1 MEMPVEQRP
10 WQPGRPIACGR
21 RLADYHMFRTPVAHR
36 PEHHAGPSP
45 RAAKIEKLSSPFRA
59 LRSRNYRLF
68 FIGQGIS
75 LIGTWMTRL
84 ATAWLVYRV
93 TDSAFLLGVVGFAGQ
108 IPSFFIPPL
117 AGVWVDRW
125 DRHKVLVA
133 TQGLAMLQSLAMAA
147 LTLSGHINISWVV
160 GLTFFQGIVY
170 AVDIPTRQSFVV
182 LMIEDRADLSN
193 AIALN
198 SSNFNA
204 ARLVGPAI
212 AGAVVAAVGEGYCFL
227 IDGISYIAVIGG
239 LLAMNLAKDER
250 PRTDKHVWH
259 ELTEG
264 WKYVTGSAPIR
275 TILIF
280 LAMIGVVGAPYTVLT
295 PMIAGQI
302 LRGGPNTLGFLMA
315 ASGVG
320 ALVCAVRLVLRRT
333 VVGLARLMAIAVT
346 MFGVGCV
353 CLGIS
358 QSFWISMILMSVTG
372 YGLMNQIVASN
383 TIVQTVVEDSKRGRV
398 MSFYTI
404 ALLGSAPIGSLLSGS
419 LAARIGVQA
428 TFVASGL
435 ACALAAGWFWRQLPE
450 IRRAIRPRYAEL
462 GIIPEV

>member
-1 MEMPVEQRP
+1 
-10 WQPGRPIACGR
+10 
-21 RLADYHMFRTPVAHR
+21 
-36 PEHHAGPSP
+36 
-45 RAAKIEKLSSPFRA
+45 LSSPFRA

-93 TDSAFLLGVVGFAGQ
+93 TDSAFLLGVVSFAGQ

-133 TQGLAMLQSLAMAA
+133 TQVLAMLQSLAMAA
-147 LTLSGHINISWVV
+147 LTLSGHINISWVI
-160 GLTFFQGIVY
+160 GLTLFQGIVN
-170 AVDIPTRQSFVV
+170 AVEIPTRQSFVV

-227 IDGISYIAVIGG
+227 IDGISYIAVIVG
-239 LLAMNLAKDER
+239 LLAMKLAKDER
-250 PRTDKHVWH
+250 PRSDKHVWH
-259 ELTEG
+259 EITEG

-280 LAMIGVVGAPYTVLT
+280 LAVVGIVGAPYTVLT

-302 LRGGPNTLGFLMA
+302 LRGGAHTLGFLMA

-320 ALVCAVRLVLRRT
+320 ALVCAVGLVLRKT

-353 CLGIS
+353 FLGIS
-358 QSFWISMILMSVTG
+358 QLFWISMVLMAITG

-383 TIVQTVVEDSKRGRV
+383 TIVQTVVEDDKRGRV

-428 TFVASGL
+428 TFVASGI
-435 ACALAAGWFWRQLPE
+435 ACALAALWFWRQLPK
-450 IRRAIRPRYAEL
+450 IRQAIRPRYAEL
-462 GIIPEV
+462 GIIPEA

>member
-1 MEMPVEQRP
+1 
-10 WQPGRPIACGR
+10 
-21 RLADYHMFRTPVAHR
+21 LH
-36 PEHHAGPSP
+36 
-45 RAAKIEKLSSPFRA
+45 SPFRA

-93 TDSAFLLGVVGFAGQ
+93 TDSAFLLGVVSFAGQ
-108 IPSFFIPPL
+108 IPSLFIPPL

-125 DRHKVLVA
+125 DRHKVLIA
-133 TQGLAMLQSLAMAA
+133 TQVLAMLQSLALAA
-147 LTLSGHINISWVV
+147 LTLSGQINISWVI
-160 GLTFFQGIVY
+160 GLTIFQGIVT
-170 AVDIPTRQSFVV
+170 AVEIPTRQSFVV
-182 LMIEDRADLSN
+182 LMIDDRADLSN

-212 AGAVVAAVGEGYCFL
+212 AGVVVAAVGEGYCFL
-227 IDGISYIAVIGG
+227 IDGLSYIAVIAG
-239 LLAMNLAKDER
+239 LLAMRLAPDQR
-250 PRTDKHVWH
+250 PASDKHVWH

-264 WKYVTGSAPIR
+264 WRYVTRSVPIR
-275 TILIF
+275 TILVF
-280 LAMIGVVGAPYTVLT
+280 LAAIGIVGAPYTVLT
-295 PMIAGQI
+295 PMIAGQM
-302 LRGGPNTLGFLMA
+302 LRGDAHTLGFLMA

-320 ALVCAVRLVLRRT
+320 ALTCALGLVLRKT
-333 VVGLARLMAIAVT
+333 VVGLARLMAMAVT

-353 CLGIS
+353 LLGVS
-358 QSFWISMILMSVTG
+358 HFFWISIVLMAVTG

-383 TIVQTVVEDSKRGRV
+383 TIVQTVVEDNKRGRV

-419 LAARIGVQA
+419 LAARIGVQG
-428 TFVASGL
+428 TLIASGT
-435 ACALAAGWFWRQLPE
+435 ACALAALWFWRQLSE
-450 IRRAIRPRYAEL
+450 FHQAIRPRYAEL
-462 GIIPEV
+462 GIIPES

>member
-1 MEMPVEQRP
+1 
-10 WQPGRPIACGR
+10 
-21 RLADYHMFRTPVAHR
+21 
-36 PEHHAGPSP
+36 
-45 RAAKIEKLSSPFRA
+45 LSSPFRA

-75 LIGTWMTRL
+75 LTGTWMTRL
-84 ATAWLVYRV
+84 ATACLVYRV
-93 TDSAFLLGVVGFAGQ
+93 TDSAFLLGLVGFAGQ

-133 TQGLAMLQSLAMAA
+133 TQVLAMLQSLTLAA
-147 LTLSGHINISWVV
+147 LTLSGHVNIAWVI
-160 GLTFFQGIVY
+160 GLTLFQGIVN
-170 AVDIPTRQSFVV
+170 AVEIPTRQSFVV

-212 AGAVVAAVGEGYCFL
+212 AGALVAAVGEGYCFL
-227 IDGISYIAVIGG
+227 VDGISYIAVIAG
-239 LLAMNLAKDER
+239 LLAMKLTKDER
-250 PRTDKHVWH
+250 PPSDKHVWH
-259 ELTEG
+259 ELADG
-264 WKYVTGSAPIR
+264 WRYVAGSAPIR

-280 LAMIGVVGAPYTVLT
+280 LAVIGIVSAPYAVLT
-295 PMIAGQI
+295 PMIAGQ
-302 LRGGPNTLGFLMA
+302 LLNGGAHTLGFLMA

-320 ALVCAVRLVLRRT
+320 ALVCAVGLVLKNN
-333 VVGLARLMAIAVT
+333 VGGLARPMTIAVA
-346 MFGVGCV
+346 MFGAGCI
-353 CLGIS
+353 CLGLS
-358 QSFWISMILMSVTG
+358 QWFWISMVLMAVTG
-372 YGLMNQIVASN
+372 YGLMNQIVATN

-419 LAARIGVQA
+419 LAERIGVQA
-428 TFVASGL
+428 TFVVSGI
-435 ACALAAGWFWRQLPE
+435 ACALAALWFWRQLPE
-450 IRRAIRPRYAEL
+450 IRDAIRPRDTEL
-462 GIIPEV
+462 GIIPEG

>member
-1 MEMPVEQRP
+1 V
-10 WQPGRPIACGR
+10 
-21 RLADYHMFRTPVAHR
+21 
-36 PEHHAGPSP
+36 
-45 RAAKIEKLSSPFRA
+45 SSPFRA

-93 TDSAFLLGVVGFAGQ
+93 TDSAFLLGVVSFAGQ

-125 DRHKVLVA
+125 DRHRVLVA
-133 TQGLAMLQSLAMAA
+133 TQVLAMLQSLAMAA
-147 LTLSGHINISWVV
+147 LTLSGHINI
-160 GLTFFQGIVY
+160 QGIVN
-170 AVDIPTRQSFVV
+170 AVEIPTRQSFVV
-182 LMIEDRADLSN
+182 SMIEDRADLSN

-227 IDGISYIAVIGG
+227 IDGISYIAVIVG
-239 LLAMNLAKDER
+239 LLAMRLVKDER
-250 PRTDKHVWH
+250 PRSDKHVWH

-280 LAMIGVVGAPYTVLT
+280 LAVIGIVGAPYTVLT

-302 LRGGPNTLGFLMA
+302 LRGGAHTLGFLMA

-320 ALVCAVRLVLRRT
+320 ALVSAVGLVLRKT
-333 VVGLARLMAIAVT
+333 VVGLGRRMAIAVT

-353 CLGIS
+353 FLGIS
-358 QSFWISMILMSVTG
+358 QALWMSMMLMAITG
-372 YGLMNQIVASN
+372 YGLMTQIVASN

-419 LAARIGVQA
+419 LAARAGVQA
-428 TFVASGL
+428 TLVASGI
-435 ACALAAGWFWRQLPE
+435 ACAVAAGWFWRQLPE
-450 IRRAIRPRYAEL
+450 IRQAIRPRYVEL
-462 GIIPEV
+462 GIVPEA

>member
-1 MEMPVEQRP
+1 
-10 WQPGRPIACGR
+10 
-21 RLADYHMFRTPVAHR
+21 
-36 PEHHAGPSP
+36 
-45 RAAKIEKLSSPFRA
+45 LSSPFRA

-75 LIGTWMTRL
+75 LAGTWMTRL

-93 TDSAFLLGVVGFAGQ
+93 TDSAFLLGVVSFAGQ

-133 TQGLAMLQSLAMAA
+133 TQVLAMLQALVLAA
-147 LTLSGHINISWVV
+147 LTLSGHINIGWVI
-160 GLTFFQGIVY
+160 GLTLFQGIVN
-170 AVDIPTRQSFVV
+170 AVEIPTRQSFVV

-204 ARLVGPAI
+204 ARLIGPAI

-227 IDGISYIAVIGG
+227 IDGLSYIAVIAG
-239 LLAMNLAKDER
+239 LLAMKLDKDER
-250 PRTDKHVWH
+250 PPSDKHVWH
-259 ELTEG
+259 EVAEG

-275 TILIF
+275 TILLF
-280 LAMIGVVGAPYTVLT
+280 LGLIGILGAPYNVLT
-295 PMIAGQI
+295 PMIAGQV
-302 LRGGPNTLGFLMA
+302 LQGGPHTLGFLMA

-320 ALVCAVRLVLRRT
+320 ALVSAVGLVLRKT
-333 VVGLARLMAIAVT
+333 VVGLVRLIAIAVA

-353 CLGIS
+353 LLGLS
-358 QSFWISMILMSVTG
+358 HWLWISIVLMGITG

-383 TIVQTVVEDSKRGRV
+383 TIVQTVVEDGKRGRV

-428 TFVASGL
+428 TFVVSGV
-435 ACALAAGWFWRQLPE
+435 ACGLTALWFWRQLPE
-450 IRRAIRPRYAEL
+450 IRRTIRPRYAEL
-462 GIIPEV
+462 GIIPEA

>member
-1 MEMPVEQRP
+1 
-10 WQPGRPIACGR
+10 
-21 RLADYHMFRTPVAHR
+21 
-36 PEHHAGPSP
+36 
-45 RAAKIEKLSSPFRA
+45 
-59 LRSRNYRLF
+59 
-68 FIGQGIS
+68 
-75 LIGTWMTRL
+75 MTRL

-93 TDSAFLLGVVGFAGQ
+93 TDSAFLLGVVSFAGQ
-108 IPSFFIPPL
+108 IPSFFIPPV
-117 AGVWVDRW
+117 AGVWVDRL

-133 TQGLAMLQSLAMAA
+133 TQVLAMLQSLAMAA
-147 LTLSGHINISWVV
+147 LTLSGHINISWVI
-160 GLTFFQGIVY
+160 GLTLFQGIVN

-227 IDGISYIAVIGG
+227 IDGISYIAVIAG
-239 LLAMNLAKDER
+239 LLAMKLAKDER
-250 PRTDKHVWH
+250 PRSEKHVWH
-259 ELTEG
+259 EVTEG
-264 WKYVTGSAPIR
+264 WKYVTRSAPIR

-280 LAMIGVVGAPYTVLT
+280 LAVIGIVGAPYTVLT
-295 PMIAGQI
+295 PMIAGEI
-302 LRGGPNTLGFLMA
+302 LRGGAHTLGFLMA

-320 ALVCAVRLVLRRT
+320 ALVCAVGLVLRKT
-333 VVGLARLMAIAVT
+333 VVGLARRMAIAVA

-353 CLGIS
+353 LLGIS
-358 QSFWISMILMSVTG
+358 QWFWISMMLMAITG

-383 TIVQTVVEDSKRGRV
+383 TIVQTIVEDDKRGRV

-404 ALLGSAPIGSLLSGS
+404 ALLGSAPIGSLLTGS

-428 TFVASGL
+428 TFVVSGI
-435 ACALAAGWFWRQLPE
+435 ACALAAGWFWRQLPG

-462 GIIPEV
+462 GIIDVSYSTDQATRIGAAPDATSSGEPEVELEAELE